1 MLGEF
6 HDKSE
11 NLKAISKKHSVPDA
25 NEIVLIVYDF
35 VKNAESCKKI
45 SRKWKHEKG
54 LKNFRVYWG
63 FYELN

>member
-11 NLKAISKKHSVPDA
+11 NLKAIRKKHSVPDA

-35 VKNAESCKKI
+35 VKNVESCKKM
-45 SRKWKHEKG
+45 SRKWKREKR
-54 LKNFRVYWG
+54 LKKFQSLLG
-63 FYELN
+63 IL